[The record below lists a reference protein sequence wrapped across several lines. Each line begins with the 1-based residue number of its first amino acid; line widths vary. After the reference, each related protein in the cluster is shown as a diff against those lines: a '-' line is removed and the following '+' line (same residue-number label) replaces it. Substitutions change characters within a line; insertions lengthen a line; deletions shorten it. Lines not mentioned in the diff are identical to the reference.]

1 MCGEG
6 CGRVYGYG
14 VSGEVCWLVGKGCG
28 ERNGGGLGK
37 CVRVWGPNTL
47 PPTLPLIS
55 LTSPFPTFPFTS
67 PTFQHTF
74 LHLLLYLFPHLPSS
88 CTPTHFPTIPTYLP
102 SSSQSVAKL
111 PCDEVSVAKLLW
123 RSYHVAKLLA
133 THMDKLLQSV
143 NFINRYAYLFN
154 KFSTFV
160 KVTIW
165 VELNTVWDRMGSY
178 DRMGTL
184 TLTHTV
190 S

>member
-6 CGRVYGYG
+6 CGRVYLYG

-55 LTSPFPTFPFTS
+55 LTSPFPTSSFTS
-67 PTFQHTF
+67 PTLQHTS

-88 CTPTHFPTIPTYLP
+88 SCTPIHFPTIPTYLP
-102 SSSQSVAKL
+102 SRSQSVAKL

-133 THMDKLLQSV
+133 TCHISLPPPAPPHTSYYPHISPLT
-143 NFINRYAYLFN
+143 
-154 KFSTFV
+154 FS
-160 KVTIW
+160 KCGEVT
-165 VELNTVWDRMGSY
+165 M
-178 DRMGTL
+178 
-184 TLTHTV
+184 
-190 S
+190 